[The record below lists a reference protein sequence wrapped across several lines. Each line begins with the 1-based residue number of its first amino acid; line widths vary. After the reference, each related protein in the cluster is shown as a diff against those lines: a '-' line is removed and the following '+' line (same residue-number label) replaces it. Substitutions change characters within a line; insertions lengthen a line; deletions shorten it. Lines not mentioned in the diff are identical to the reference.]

1 MNSAALLSRSI
12 SNSASMTTLSSDE
25 ELYHLLEPRVGQLHL
40 KRRLGLESDR
50 EARIFGRGLNFFDL
64 ENWYSVHALIRY
76 ALRLTFLYRRAKRN
90 ALNIQVRYHEVRI
103 PRLPIAFE
111 GFTIMQLSDLHL
123 DMNEEFPPA
132 LIERVR
138 NLEYDLCVI
147 TGDFR
152 YQTFGPCEPA
162 LSRMERVRP
171 HLKDPV
177 YGVLGNHDS
186 IRMVP
191 ALERMGIRILLNE
204 SVTVTRNKGSLHLVG
219 VDDPHYYRLDNL
231 DRACQGINHNNVSIL
246 LAHTPEFYKH
256 AAHAGF
262 DLMLCGHTH
271 GGQICLPGGI
281 PIIYDAKCPRVLAA
295 GSWRHHQ
302 LIGYTSVGTGSSIVD
317 VRLNCLPEITLHRL
331 HRAT

>member
-12 SNSASMTTLSSDE
+12 SNSASMTPLSSDE

-186 IRMVP
+186 IRSLSLGTRDLFISWASMIHITTGSIIWIVP
-191 ALERMGIRILLNE
+191 AR
-204 SVTVTRNKGSLHLVG
+204 GSITTMFRSCS
-219 VDDPHYYRLDNL
+219 P
-231 DRACQGINHNNVSIL
+231 
-246 LAHTPEFYKH
+246 
-256 AAHAGF
+256 
-262 DLMLCGHTH
+262 
-271 GGQICLPGGI
+271 I
-281 PIIYDAKCPRVLAA
+281 PRSFTSMQPMPVL
-295 GSWRHHQ
+295 
-302 LIGYTSVGTGSSIVD
+302 I
-317 VRLNCLPEITLHRL
+317 
-331 HRAT
+331 